1 MTLEASFPTH
11 KTVGGRSTLPDMT
24 HPDWNGALEAAH
36 RAALRWLESLEKRP
50 VRPEVGLAEMA
61 ARFEAPLPVEP
72 TNPVRVIEELVATAE
87 PGLMAM
93 NSPRFHGWVI
103 GGATPAGVAADWLV
117 AAWDQNTAMADPTPA
132 VAAIENLAAR
142 WVLELTGLP
151 AESGVGFVTGGQVA
165 NLVCLAAA
173 RSGVA
178 AAYGYD
184 VDADGLAGGPPIT
197 VVVGEHV
204 HHTVG
209 KALRLLGFGQATAVR
224 VETDDNAR
232 MVPGALARAI
242 AGRQGPMIVCSQA
255 GEVNTGGI
263 DPFDQIA
270 DILDEERD
278 HRPEGAIWLHV
289 DGAIGLWGLASD
301 RLRPRFAGIE
311 RGDSWST
318 DAHKWLN
325 TPYDCGIAITAHPE
339 AHRRALTLRADYLPE
354 GGETRN
360 PIDWNPEMSR
370 RARATAVYATIRAL
384 GRTGIV
390 EMIERTAAMARRYA
404 ERLATEPG
412 VEVLNE
418 VELNQVLVR
427 FRDAAGSADPHTTRV
442 LEILQEGGLAY
453 PTPTRWNGE
462 PAIRI
467 SVSNWMTDEA
477 DVDATVD
484 ALIDIHRRLRTS

>member
-1 MTLEASFPTH
+1 MNN
-11 KTVGGRSTLPDMT
+11 
-24 HPDWNGALEAAH
+24 PDWSGPLEAAH
-36 RAALRWLESLEKRP
+36 HAALRWLESLEKRP
-50 VRPEVGLAEMA
+50 VRPEVGMEEMA
-61 ARFEAPLPVEP
+61 ARFDAPLPEGP
-72 TNPVRVIEELVATAE
+72 MDPIRVIEELAATAE

-151 AESGVGFVTGGQVA
+151 ARAGVGFVTGGQVA

-173 RSGVA
+173 RSGVT

-197 VVVGEHV
+197 VVVGDHV
-204 HHTVG
+204 HHTVE
-209 KALRLLGFGQATAVR
+209 KALRLLGFGQSTAVR
-224 VETDDNAR
+224 VATDANAR
-232 MVPGALARAI
+232 LIIPALAEAV
-242 AGRQGPMIVCSQA
+242 AGREGPLIVCAQA

-263 DPFDQIA
+263 DRFGQIA
-270 DILDEERD
+270 DLLQGERD
-278 HRPEGAIWLHV
+278 RRPEGGVWLHV

-301 RLRPRFAGIE
+301 QFRPRFAGIE
-311 RGDSWST
+311 RADSWST

-384 GRTGIV
+384 GRSGIV

-404 ERLATEPG
+404 QRLSGEPG
-412 VEVLNE
+412 IEVLNE

-427 FRDAAGSADPHTTRV
+427 CRDANGASDPHTPRV
-442 LEILQEGGLAY
+442 LASLQESGIAY
-453 PTPTRWNGE
+453 PTPTLWDGE

-477 DVDATVD
+477 DVDVTVD
-484 ALIDIHRRLRTS
+484 TLISIHRKWAGFDSSAIL